1 MKTFKNVFRKLL
13 CKLFKLVPE
22 EDYLA
27 AIDHRKEIEQLYN
40 GMITTVNKIKGELTS
55 ATDIIAALKAKNI
68 EYENALREACVLTKN
83 TIKTVY
89 STTLCKFCKNN
100 PDSGKCILECDNAAN
115 FVFEPPTLAET
126 LNDIRAHVTYDNNI
140 VDNFNAWQ
148 EQMKSR
154 ISELSKAY
162 SKGTKQVED

>member
-27 AIDHRKEIEQLYN
+27 AIDHRKEVEKLYN
-40 GMITTVNKIKGELTS
+40 GMITTVNKIKSELTS

-83 TIKTVY
+83 AIKTVY

-100 PDSGKCILECDNAAN
+100 PDSGKCTLECDNAAN
-115 FVFEPPTLAET
+115 FIFEPPTLVDT
-126 LNDIRAHVTYDNNI
+126 LNDIRTYISHDNSPI
-140 VDNFNAWQ
+140 DNFNKWQ
-148 EQMKSR
+148 SWIKTNIVTASN
-154 ISELSKAY
+154 
-162 SKGTKQVED
+162 GVPEDNK